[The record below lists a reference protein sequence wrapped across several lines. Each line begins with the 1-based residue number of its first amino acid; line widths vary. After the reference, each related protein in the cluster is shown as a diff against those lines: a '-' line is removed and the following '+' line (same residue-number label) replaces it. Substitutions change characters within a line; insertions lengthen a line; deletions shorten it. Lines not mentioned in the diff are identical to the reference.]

1 MIDTFKQWYEQH
13 LTHKES
19 VILVIIMALAFLLL
33 TTMGDVLMPVFVA
46 LILAYLMQGVA
57 DRLVGW
63 GLNETLALAGS
74 AFLFLGIFTS
84 FTVGLAPL
92 VWRQLGS
99 LIREAPAMVEAVK
112 T

>member
-19 VILVIIMALAFLLL
+19 VILVIIMALVFLLL

-46 LILAYLMQGVA
+46 LILAYLMQGFA

-63 GLNETLALAGS
+63 GLNEALALAG
-74 AFLFLGIFTS
+74 
-84 FTVGLAPL
+84 
-92 VWRQLGS
+92 
-99 LIREAPAMVEAVK
+99 
-112 T
+112 